1 MFLGEWCKNYLKQD
15 KWSIL
20 NYKILEYHWDNR
32 KKYHNDYVE
41 LEILY
46 EKYIKILTRSL
57 NDIHNQNNST
67 RYWRIVIGPW
77 LRYFI
82 EILFD
87 RYSLIINANSTY
99 KIQNTHILKYNLEEW
114 IPIDYQQFHRYNLL
128 DSWNHV
134 LFSEIIKF
142 LNNFNYEIIDIE
154 LKPIKRKHSKR
165 NLKNIA
171 RSFIIFYSKL
181 ISKYEEI
188 FFVNSLM
195 RIRDLLSIQISLN
208 QFPNIFDILI
218 NPIKVKRKK
227 ICSKKRNQFKISAGN
242 SDFEKLLNYL
252 IPKFIPIAHL
262 ESYNQLEL
270 GIKNIYPEN
279 IKIIYTANAYSYD
292 EGFKIWVASQL
303 KKGTKFIIGQHGG
316 RAGISKILQSHLHQM
331 KICDY
336 YISWGWKS
344 ENGEKNIPLPSIKL
358 SNIKINSNNNGN
370 ILVLLPSYQR
380 YFYHSTSMPIAGQC
394 LKHFNHQL
402 MVLKYL
408 SKRIIK
414 NYYFRLGPRG
424 DAWDIKKRL
433 IDAGLINQI
442 DNSNNSFIKSS
453 KNARLIIHSDNST
466 SLLESL
472 SNNFPTLIYWDP
484 SLFELTQEGES
495 YFEIFHSLGIMH
507 YSPESLSKK
516 LNEVYDDVLG
526 WWDQNDIRT
535 ACADFSNYFALRNSN
550 YVKDWQNLFIN
561 LKKNNLLI

>member
-1 MFLGEWCKNYLKQD
+1 
-15 KWSIL
+15 
-20 NYKILEYHWDNR
+20 
-32 KKYHNDYVE
+32 
-41 LEILY
+41 
-46 EKYIKILTRSL
+46 
-57 NDIHNQNNST
+57 IHNQNNST

-262 ESYNQLEL
+262 ESYNQ
-270 GIKNIYPEN
+270 
-279 IKIIYTANAYSYD
+279 
-292 EGFKIWVASQL
+292 
-303 KKGTKFIIGQHGG
+303 
-316 RAGISKILQSHLHQM
+316 
-331 KICDY
+331 
-336 YISWGWKS
+336 
-344 ENGEKNIPLPSIKL
+344 
-358 SNIKINSNNNGN
+358 
-370 ILVLLPSYQR
+370 
-380 YFYHSTSMPIAGQC
+380 
-394 LKHFNHQL
+394 
-402 MVLKYL
+402 
-408 SKRIIK
+408 
-414 NYYFRLGPRG
+414 
-424 DAWDIKKRL
+424 
-433 IDAGLINQI
+433 
-442 DNSNNSFIKSS
+442 
-453 KNARLIIHSDNST
+453 
-466 SLLESL
+466 
-472 SNNFPTLIYWDP
+472 
-484 SLFELTQEGES
+484 
-495 YFEIFHSLGIMH
+495 
-507 YSPESLSKK
+507 
-516 LNEVYDDVLG
+516 
-526 WWDQNDIRT
+526 
-535 ACADFSNYFALRNSN
+535 
-550 YVKDWQNLFIN
+550 
-561 LKKNNLLI
+561 